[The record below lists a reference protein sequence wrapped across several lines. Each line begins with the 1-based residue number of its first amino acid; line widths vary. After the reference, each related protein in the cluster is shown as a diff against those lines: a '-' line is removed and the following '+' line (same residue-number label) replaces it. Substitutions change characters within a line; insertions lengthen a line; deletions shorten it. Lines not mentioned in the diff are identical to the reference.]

1 MLLVSI
7 NQKIYGKCHKLIMH
21 IELKQ
26 ILIEADSGSGIRKKF
41 LLSKG
46 ENLHR

>member
-26 ILIEADSGSGIRKKF
+26 ILIEADSGSGIRKQIF
-41 LLSKG
+41 V
-46 ENLHR
+46 E